1 MAKYLKPLVTHI
13 EIEEATLYM
22 HELADVECIHTIPV

>member
-13 EIEEATLYM
+13 EIEVATLCMNLLMVYKRYS
-22 HELADVECIHTIPV
+22 HL